1 MNQDSRRL
9 AFAGAPRQT
18 GLDAAAVGLSA
29 ACTIHCLAIPVLAA
43 VLPLFAALE
52 SEWIHW
58 AFLAAALPVSA
69 LALHRRDTPALFRAG
84 AAIGLA
90 GLLAGALG
98 WPDHDLETPVT
109 VTASII
115 LAATHIANA
124 LRIHAARTRDDACS
138 PDSPMTGQIL
148 PDTGDHT

>member
-1 MNQDSRRL
+1 M
-9 AFAGAPRQT
+9 
-18 GLDAAAVGLSA
+18 
-29 ACTIHCLAIPVLAA
+29 LAA